1 MDNDNNKDEKLG
13 WQGWLIVIVGLAIG
27 LALAYLLDISI
38 RQAKYLVLGT
48 GFFVAYIV
56 DVVRKRKR

>member
-1 MDNDNNKDEKLG
+1 MDNDNKDEKLG

-38 RQAKYLVLGT
+38 RQAKYLVLGV
-48 GFFVAYIV
+48 GFLGAYIV
-56 DVVRKRKR
+56 DVVRKRKK